1 MVIKHITK
9 AIRKAKAKIALSHL
23 VMADDAVTMGVGVDE
38 CSEEFQEFFAK
49 YLELTKG
56 KDSS

>member
-9 AIRKAKAKIALSHL
+9 AIRKAKAKIAFEHL
-23 VMADDAVTMGVGVDE
+23 VMAEDAVTMGVGVDE

-56 KDSS
+56 KDTS